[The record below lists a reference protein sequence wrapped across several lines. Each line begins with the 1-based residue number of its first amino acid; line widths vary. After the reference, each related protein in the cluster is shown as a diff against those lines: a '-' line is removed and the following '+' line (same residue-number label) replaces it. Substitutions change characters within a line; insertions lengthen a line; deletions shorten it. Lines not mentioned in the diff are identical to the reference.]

1 MTCFI
6 ANPHVC
12 RAYAKCHGWQE
23 TLAHFFIKSR
33 RESSTRLPT
42 SSVSTGAISSYLK
55 DPNIDSGRESSS
67 DTAIDNSNINI
78 PLVRPPIFETSSSP
92 DDPTK
97 DKLVQQLELSPIIT
111 DRNLPRT
118 LSSTR
123 YSSLSNS
130 MLSPMNISID
140 GRDTTPEF
148 LRRNSEEFQ
157 VNTIDMITTP
167 IQSST
172 TSREDLHSLVKTED
186 LASVASSNDMANLLP
201 TMNIT
206 SIKHLC
212 DDEKNNEQHR
222 RLGSV
227 LRQILGRLLEHE
239 NNLKLFGCSSNS
251 IRFDVCVCQ
260 FFLQSK
266 Y

>member
-33 RESSTRLPT
+33 RESSSRLPT
-42 SSVSTGAISSYLK
+42 SSVSIGAISSYLK
-55 DPNIDSGRESSS
+55 DPSIDSGRESSS
-67 DTAIDNSNINI
+67 DTIIDNSNLNI
-78 PLVRPPIFETSSSP
+78 PLVAPQVFETSSSP

-97 DKLVQQLELSPIIT
+97 EKLIRQLDLSPIT
-111 DRNLPRT
+111 DTNSTRPF
-118 LSSTR
+118 SSTR
-123 YSSLSNS
+123 HSSLSNS
-130 MLSPMNISID
+130 LLSPMSTSID

-148 LRRNSEEFQ
+148 IRRNSEEFR

-172 TSREDLHSLVKTED
+172 TSREDLLSLMKTETSNED
-186 LASVASSNDMANLLP
+186 IASVASSNDVTNLLP
-201 TMNIT
+201 TTNIT

-222 RLGSV
+222 RLGPII
-227 LRQILGRLLEHE
+227 RQILGRRIV
-239 NNLKLFGCSSNS
+239 LK
-251 IRFDVCVCQ
+251 
-260 FFLQSK
+260 
-266 Y
+266 

>member
-6 ANPHVC
+6 ANPLVC

-33 RESSTRLPT
+33 RHLP
-42 SSVSTGAISSYLK
+42 STGAISSYVK
-55 DPNIDSGRESSS
+55 DSSIDSGRESSS
-67 DTAIDNSNINI
+67 DTNIDNSNPNV
-78 PLVRPPIFETSSSP
+78 PLVLPQVFEISSSP

-97 DKLVQQLELSPIIT
+97 EKLVRQIELSPIAHT
-111 DRNLPRT
+111 NLSRT
-118 LSSTR
+118 FSSTR
-123 YSSLSNS
+123 HSSLSNS
-130 MLSPMNISID
+130 ILSPMNISID

-172 TSREDLHSLVKTED
+172 TSREDLHSLVKTETSNED
-186 LASVASSNDMANLLP
+186 LASMASSNDVTNLLP
-201 TMNIT
+201 TTNIT

-212 DDEKNNEQHR
+212 DYEKNNEQH
-222 RLGSV
+222 S
-227 LRQILGRLLEHE
+227 
-239 NNLKLFGCSSNS
+239 F
-251 IRFDVCVCQ
+251 
-260 FFLQSK
+260 
-266 Y
+266 